1 MIRSERSLTLATAS
15 CNTVSLSAFLSLAS
29 HVLATWFV
37 CRLTEYLPYEDPLRN
52 CAHIYRAGN
61 LITKKLFLRHVIQ
74 YYYSADI
81 NCECNIFSYQCH
93 ALGVLAMVIANSVT
107 VDAWD

>member
-61 LITKKLFLRHVIQ
+61 LITKKNYFLDMHASHMTTETCYSILLFGGYKL
-74 YYYSADI
+74 
-81 NCECNIFSYQCH
+81 
-93 ALGVLAMVIANSVT
+93 
-107 VDAWD
+107 